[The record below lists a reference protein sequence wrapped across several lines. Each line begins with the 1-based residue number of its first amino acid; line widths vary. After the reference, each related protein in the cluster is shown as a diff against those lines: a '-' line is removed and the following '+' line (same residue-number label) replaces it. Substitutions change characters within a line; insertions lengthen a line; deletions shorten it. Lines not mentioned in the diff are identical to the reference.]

1 MLLGPRVDDGVDQV
15 VAGPLLGHRR
25 APEKWR
31 KSMSFQIS
39 FSTGNGRTG
48 NGRVGPVLSGG
59 QVKDLDPSLVNFL
72 QFSQVGQVRPV
83 VSGGKVSTRP
93 GKFVKLRG
101 DAFLRSPGPQIWSW
115 RANQVYA
122 LFTL

>member
-15 VAGPLLGHRR
+15 VAGPLLGQGR

-48 NGRVGPVLSGG
+48 NGRVGPVVLSGG
-59 QVKDLDPSLVNFL
+59 QVKDLDPSLANFP
-72 QFSQVGQVRPV
+72 QFSCLDR
-83 VSGGKVSTRP
+83 
-93 GKFVKLRG
+93 
-101 DAFLRSPGPQIWSW
+101 
-115 RANQVYA
+115 
-122 LFTL
+122 

>member
-72 QFSQVGQVRPV
+72 QFSRVGQVDLLCQADR
-83 VSGGKVSTRP
+83 SEISTRP
-93 GKFVKLRG
+93 GKFEQLNSSLVQNR
-101 DAFLRSPGPQIWSW
+101 
-115 RANQVYA
+115 V
-122 LFTL
+122 